1 MKEYIG
7 DIYDFLE
14 QRRIQ
19 SLKEL
24 ESAQRSSVNASDGD
38 PVSQNK
44 INWEKRKEN
53 EKEIRKV
60 KTQIGKCESEIDRLE
75 SEIKVKEGM
84 LASPEKYQKK
94 IQDGSLYREYEDL
107 KLSLEREMKRWEE
120 LSYELEIMES

>member
-24 ESAQRSSVNASDGD
+24 ESAQRSSVNSTDGD

-53 EKEIRKV
+53 EKEVRKV
-60 KTQIGKCESEIDRLE
+60 KTQIGKCESEIERLE

-107 KLSLEREMKRWEE
+107 KRLLEREMKRWEE